1 MAKLIEDLLRQ
12 REDSAIDFKAD
23 GSSPKKIVKDFVA
36 FGNTAGGSILIGIDD
51 DRNVVGLDDP
61 QGTEEAVSTAIYSS
75 TEPTQRPLISMMTH
89 EDKEVIL
96 VEAQYFQ
103 GAEPLALKEG
113 DKLTV
118 YERVGSTSM
127 PVKDEERLEQL
138 RRERRGRDG
147 FDQLPATGA
156 ELEDLDVE
164 AIKEAFSAQGIEI
177 DEAKLE
183 SYELATRQNGELV
196 PTHAGIL
203 LFGKDPTAFLP
214 DAYFRGIRYPGG
226 DKSGDALDSKEWK
239 GAPLLRAI
247 DEVESFIAR
256 NTGTAQT
263 IPGQKRRDIP
273 HYHRALLRE
282 VLHNAVAHADY
293 SRRGQHLNVSIYS
306 DHLIVESPGKLP
318 AGMSIEHLKAGVS
331 VVRNRALMNIL
342 HSLGYV
348 EKHGTAYAKALAAS
362 REGYPIPEWSEPGPL
377 LRVSLRPHPKA
388 LLGAEGDE
396 SKARQRWNREDAI
409 LAHLEQHGEVTAAGL
424 AEVFEVSERQVR
436 NYLNRLEKAGKV
448 EPTAKPLNNPKR
460 AYRASEKV
468 GT

>member
-1 MAKLIEDLLRQ
+1 MAKLIEDLLQQ
-12 REDSAIDFKAD
+12 REGSAVDFKAD

-51 DRNVVGLDDP
+51 DRNVAGLDDP
-61 QGTEEAVSTAIYSS
+61 QGTEEAISNAIYNS
-75 TEPTQRPLISMMTH
+75 TEPTQRPLISVMTH
-89 EDKEVIL
+89 EGKEVVL

-113 DKLTV
+113 EKLTV

-127 PVKDEERLEQL
+127 PVTDEERLEQL

-156 ELEDLDVE
+156 KLEDMDVE

-177 DEAKLE
+177 DDAKLE
-183 SYELATRQNGELV
+183 SYELATHQNGELV

-203 LFGKDPTAFLP
+203 LFGRDPTAFLP
-214 DAYFRGIRYPGG
+214 DAYFRGIRYSGS
-226 DKSGDALDSKEWK
+226 DKSGDALDSREWN
-239 GAPLLRAI
+239 GEPLLRAI

-263 IPGQKRRDIP
+263 ITGQRRRDIP
-273 HYHRALLRE
+273 HYESVLLRE

-306 DHLIVESPGKLP
+306 DHLIVESPGRLP
-318 AGMSIEHLKAGVS
+318 TGMNVEHLKAGVS
-331 VVRNRALMNIL
+331 VVRNRALMNVL

-348 EKHGTAYAKALAAS
+348 EKHGTVYAKALAAS
-362 REGYPIPEWSEPGPL
+362 KEGYPIPEWSEPGPL
-377 LRVSLRPHPKA
+377 LRVTLQPHPKA
-388 LLGAEGDE
+388 LPAAEGE
-396 SKARQRWNREDAI
+396 SSKARRRWNREEEI
-409 LAHLEQHGEVTAAGL
+409 LAYLQQHGETTAAGL
-424 AEVFEVSERQVR
+424 AELLEISERQVR
-436 NYLNRLEKAGKV
+436 KYLSRLEKAGKV
-448 EPTAKPLNNPKR
+448 KPTAKPLNNPKR
-460 AYRASEKV
+460 AYEAEEV